1 MIWIRKRV
9 RSNECGV
16 ILPQFLKLE
25 IMILLRGKSKT
36 THKEGSSYIMLR
48 ASYMEG
54 CSPTFMKWFSRHR
67 TFVNEGV
74 RTFSVRILW
83 TVTCLCKW
91 YNWLNFLPSSLP
103 LPWARGGGRGGA
115 ASLYCTWH
123 ATKFGDISLIKI
135 GKQLNFF
142 TIKVLR
148 CTCMKGILYELD
160 TPKPCYFSVNA
171 CHLKEK

>member
-36 THKEGSSYIMLR
+36 THKEGSSYIILR
-48 ASYMEG
+48 ASYMES
-54 CSPTFMKWFSRHR
+54 CSPSFMKWFSRHR

-83 TVTCLCKW
+83 TVTSLCKW

-103 LPWARGGGRGGA
+103 LPWVGWLLLYIVHGMPP
-115 ASLYCTWH
+115 SLGTFHWSRLESS
-123 ATKFGDISLIKI
+123 FIFSL
-135 GKQLNFF
+135 
-142 TIKVLR
+142 
-148 CTCMKGILYELD
+148 
-160 TPKPCYFSVNA
+160 
-171 CHLKEK
+171 